1 MYLKGRG
8 DGSLGVVTKLSPSI
22 GDPDIAAHSRLGE
35 PIRTPW
41 RVIMLADKAGDLAQS
56 NLVDNLA
63 TPSRVEDT
71 SWIRPGKSVSDWLSG
86 GMVGGKLLPV
96 SSTQSMMADIDFAAE
111 NHFAYVMVDDG
122 WYAGSGV
129 APTYNPA
136 ANLFA
141 NAPNFDLAKV
151 AAYAKKRGIRLW
163 VWVDWRVLDP
173 IMEKGLAYLAAQGI
187 AGINVDFMDRD
198 DQQMVRWYE
207 KLLASA
213 ARHKLM
219 VELHG
224 AFVPRGLART
234 YPNFITQ
241 EGVLGSEYNKWSRRV
256 TATHNVMLAFTR
268 AMLGPMDYIPGGFVN
283 VSPAEFEPRWVLPMV
298 QTTRAHN
305 LSMFVVFESPWTSL
319 QDSPDSYRGS
329 PAGFD
334 FIREVPTS
342 WDETRFVAGDV
353 GQYIAIAKRKGDL
366 WYIGAMNGD
375 SARKVSLPLSFLGAG
390 SWTAELWLDGDR
402 PDAIRRDSRRVTAAD
417 TLAIDLAATG
427 GAVAVLRQ
435 Q

>member
-1 MYLKGRG
+1 
-8 DGSLGVVTKLSPSI
+8 
-22 GDPDIAAHSRLGE
+22 
-35 PIRTPW
+35 
-41 RVIMLADKAGDLAQS
+41 
-56 NLVDNLA
+56 
-63 TPSRVEDT
+63 
-71 SWIRPGKSVSDWLSG
+71 
-86 GMVGGKLLPV
+86 
-96 SSTQSMMADIDFAAE
+96 
-111 NHFAYVMVDDG
+111 
-122 WYAGSGV
+122 
-129 APTYNPA
+129 
-136 ANLFA
+136 
-141 NAPNFDLAKV
+141 
-151 AAYAKKRGIRLW
+151 
-163 VWVDWRVLDP
+163 VLDP

-207 KLLASA
+207 KLLDSA

-256 TATHNVMLAFTR
+256 TATHNVMLAYTR

-319 QDSPDSYRGS
+319 QDSPDTYRAN

-342 WDETRFVAGDV
+342 WDETRFIAGEV
-353 GQYIAIAKRKGDL
+353 GQYIAIGKRKGDL

-375 SARKVSLPLSFLGAG
+375 SARKVSLPLSFLGGG

-417 TLAIDLAATG
+417 RLEIDLAGTG
-427 GAVAVLRQ
+427 GAVAVLRRQ
-435 Q
+435 QAKLAFYGTVWYRIVLENGIERSRAGRENQRDSRRGAGPDRCRRSRGGPVGPHQCNSGQDHRGFQSDGIPAALGPEETLPRDKAVRAGPVLRSALQVAGRSHGQRRQIGDFLASYREQGFGRTPHRAHRNREGPRGSVKLCRRLPGTHLNLFHLLTSSAATPIE